1 MMVELRDVLGRAHG
15 TILEIRAL
23 RSQLRALKDRLGDS
37 PQGKAVVAAAEK
49 LDAKMSPVEGELI
62 QLKARSSQDMCN
74 WPTMLN
80 SKIAWLSNVV
90 DSADAAPTRQA
101 QELFAELK
109 ARTDAQ
115 VGPWREALAKDV
127 PALNELMQKAGIPA
141 VGLVAAR

>member
-1 MMVELRDVLGRAHG
+1 MPFGPSETIRDAVKKL
-15 TILEIRAL
+15 LE
-23 RSQLRALKDRLGDS
+23 QKEGFVVFDDGKDDEYVQYSLEPRGL
-37 PQGKAVVAAAEK
+37 
-49 LDAKMSPVEGELI
+49 MF
-62 QLKARSSQDMCN
+62 N

-115 VGPWREALAKDV
+115 IGPWKEALAKDV
-127 PALNELMQKAGIPA
+127 SALNELMRKEGIPA
-141 VGLVAAR
+141 VGLATAR